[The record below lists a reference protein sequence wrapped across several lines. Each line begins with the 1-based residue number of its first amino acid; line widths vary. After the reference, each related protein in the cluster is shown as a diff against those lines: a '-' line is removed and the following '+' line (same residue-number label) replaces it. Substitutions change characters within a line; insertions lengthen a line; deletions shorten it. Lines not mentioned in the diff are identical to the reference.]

1 MGTHAELSGIA
12 IVGLAALFCGMVMT
26 RLRLPPVAGYILAGI
41 LLGPTAFELVENEQ
55 QIQLLAHLGVL
66 MLLFMIGMELHV
78 VDFMKFW
85 RLALIT
91 LAAQLAAFILLTLGL
106 SQLLGWPVELAV
118 VLAFVATLSSTA
130 VAIKMLEETGEDK
143 TDTGR
148 LCLAILIAQDLAVIP
163 MLLIVAD
170 LPGTGSWVE
179 SIVQVILATLAIT
192 GIMIY
197 LGRKGRFRLPFASW
211 IVGHPELRP
220 IAALTLCL
228 AAAVLAD
235 AIGLS
240 AAYGAFLAGLVLGNT
255 RGLRPLIEAA
265 KPIEG
270 LLIMV
275 FFLSIGLLID
285 LDYIWA
291 NLGEVALW
299 LAVVTLIKT
308 ALNIAI
314 LRLQGEPWQRA
325 FLAGVV
331 LGQVGEF
338 SFLIAAAGA
347 TAGLLAPE
355 HSRLIVAIVALS
367 LLLSPFWLVTARRL
381 HAAAAGRR
389 RGLVSLLVYIFGS
402 EAKWIAM
409 GVRTGTDDMGE
420 VIHRT
425 GTLLGRGAAALSGLR
440 SRLGARR
447 RADKAAQADIGRP
460 KRGRNSGHS
469 ADYERT
475 FVGQSRITGWTLIG
489 HLA

>member
-91 LAAQLAAFILLTLGL
+91 LAAQLTAFLLLTLGL
-106 SQLLGWPVELAV
+106 SQLLGWPVELEV

-143 TDTGR
+143 TETGR

-163 MLLIVAD
+163 MLLIVGD
-170 LPGTGSWVE
+170 LKGTGSWVE
-179 SIVQVILATLAIT
+179 SIVQVIIATLVIT

-197 LGRKGRFRLPFASW
+197 LARKGRFRLPFASW
-211 IVGHPELRP
+211 IGGHPELRP
-220 IAALTLCL
+220 VGALALCL

-270 LLIMV
+270 LLMMV

-291 NLGEVALW
+291 NLGEVMLW
-299 LAVVTLIKT
+299 LAVVTLFKT
-308 ALNIAI
+308 ALSIAI
-314 LRLQGEPWQRA
+314 LHLQGQPWQRS

-347 TAGLLAPE
+347 TAGLVSPD

-381 HAAAAGRR
+381 HAVAARR
-389 RGLVSLLVYIFGS
+389 RVSLVSLLGYLYGS
-402 EAKWIAM
+402 EAKRIAK
-409 GVRTGTDDMGE
+409 GASTGTDDMGE
-420 VIHRT
+420 AIHRT
-425 GTLLGRGAAALSGLR
+425 GTLLGRGVALLSGLR
-440 SRLGARR
+440 SRLPARQRAGKTERAGKGPR
-447 RADKAAQADIGRP
+447 RTPKASP
-460 KRGRNSGHS
+460 K
-469 ADYERT
+469 A
-475 FVGQSRITGWTLIG
+475 
-489 HLA
+489 